1 MGELLARIRVV
12 KRKLEQQ
19 WVPVAGSVFRC
30 DYLTVDYE
38 KRKVLVDI
46 NEVHLTPMEYK
57 LLLLMI
63 ANRGKVL
70 THNYIVKEVWGYGE
84 TGDTKTV
91 RVFMANLRRKI
102 EKDIT
107 KPRFILTE
115 IGVGYRF
122 ADE

>member
-1 MGELLARIRVV
+1 MAPPSL
-12 KRKLEQQ
+12 
-19 WVPVAGSVFRC
+19 SVFSC

-38 KRKVLVDI
+38 KRQVLVDG

-63 ANRGKVL
+63 ANKGKVL
-70 THNYIVKEVWGYGE
+70 THNYIVKEVWGYSE
-84 TGDTKTV
+84 TGDTKTI

-102 EKDIT
+102 EKNIA

-122 ADE
+122 VDE